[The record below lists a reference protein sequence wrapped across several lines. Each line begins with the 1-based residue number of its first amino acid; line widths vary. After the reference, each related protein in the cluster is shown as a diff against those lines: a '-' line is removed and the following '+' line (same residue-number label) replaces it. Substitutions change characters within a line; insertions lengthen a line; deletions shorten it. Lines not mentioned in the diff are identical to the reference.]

1 MTKSVSDVILEPV
14 ITEKSTAL
22 SQFNKYTFKVS
33 KNASKTAIKSAFEQ
47 AFPERKVLDVQTL
60 KIMGHK
66 KRTKLGFKPARDHKK
81 AVLTIEGPKIEFFPE
96 VS

>member
-1 MTKSVSDVILEPV
+1 MTKNVQDVILEPV

-22 SQFNKYTFKVS
+22 SQFNKYTFQVGV
-33 KNASKTAIKSAFEQ
+33 NASKPAIKHAFEQ
-47 AFPERKVLDVQTL
+47 AFPERKVKSIQTL

-66 KRTKLGFKPARDHKK
+66 RRTKLGFKLPRDFKK
-81 AVLTIEGPKIEFFPE
+81 AILTVEGPKIDFFPE

>member
-1 MTKSVSDVILEPV
+1 MTRSVSDIILEPV

-22 SQFNKYTFKVS
+22 SQFNKYTFRVAR
-33 KNASKTAIKSAFEQ
+33 NASKTAIKHAFEQ
-47 AFPERKVLDVQTL
+47 AFPNRKVKAIQTL

-66 KRTKLGFKPARDHKK
+66 KRTKLGFKSPRDFKK
-81 AVLTIEGPKIEFFPE
+81 AVLTIDGPKIEFFPE